1 MLRSRRKRKNK
12 PIRLPAVALLWAL
25 TLILA
30 GGPGTASFAQETAP
44 PPPPAEE
51 AKPAEPPE
59 FPVIEVTDIFGP
71 IKENDADGMTPVT
84 PILAPDISPE
94 VAAALEEFLRQG
106 FNLGFSYQREGRADP
121 FFPFLA
127 QEMLQAATTERDE
140 LTGMRRFEPGQLTL
154 VAIVQGGRQPL
165 AMVQDAAGVGYII
178 RPGTPIGR
186 TGEVTAIAADRVI
199 IRQEAFSLTKEKE
212 YRTVEMVLPKEG
224 EKK

>member
-1 MLRSRRKRKNK
+1 MLWV
-12 PIRLPAVALLWAL
+12 LPLALFLAL
-25 TLILA
+25 T
-30 GGPGTASFAQETAP
+30 PGMVSFAQETAP
-44 PPPPAEE
+44 PLTAEE
-51 AKPAEPPE
+51 A
-59 FPVIEVTDIFGP
+59 VS
-71 IKENDADGMTPVT
+71 T
-84 PILAPDISPE
+84 PILAPDVSPE
-94 VAAALEEFLRQG
+94 VAAALEEFLSQG
-106 FNLGFSYQREGRADP
+106 FNQGFNYQREGRADP

-127 QEMLQAATTERDE
+127 QEMLQAATAEREE
-140 LTGMRRFEPGQLTL
+140 LSGMRRYEPGQLTL

-212 YRTVEMVLPKEG
+212 YRTVEMVLQKEG

>member
-12 PIRLPAVALLWAL
+12 PSGLPAVALLWAL

-30 GGPGTASFAQETAP
+30 WGPGTASYAQEAAP
-44 PPPPAEE
+44 PPPSAEK

-59 FPVIEVTDIFGP
+59 FPVIEVADIFGP
-71 IKENDADGMTPVT
+71 IKESYADGMTPVT

-127 QEMLQAATTERDE
+127 QEMLQAATAEREE

-154 VAIVQGGRQPL
+154 VAIVQGGRHPL

-212 YRTVEMVLPKEG
+212 YRTVEMVLQKEG